1 MNKIKTTL
9 FAALLTVSAGVFAG
23 NNGKVEAD
31 SIVALKHYK
40 FFDNTYVGL
49 YVGDFVTLGEN
60 MRPREFF
67 RPGAQRLGGG
77 LTIGKNFSPAL
88 GVRMG
93 GYISG
98 LVGVPNREVVTKSRA
113 GGYDGWGFY
122 GYKQVSGYVD
132 VVPNLT
138 NIILPYREN
147 RRLNVMG
154 YFGLGF
160 LHRFDMNFDELH
172 EMDKTI
178 GNNGSLGS
186 EGWESVVSDKNRTF
200 FAARAG
206 LGLSYML
213 TKELDIDLDVMV
225 HATDDKLDGF
235 RYDDKYDGYISA
247 MLGVKYHFRDHYG
260 DHRFKYRTITDA
272 DELNNLNLQINKA
285 RQDLADARNQRQNM
299 LKQQRV
305 LDMTVQFPIDKFY
318 ITEIQERNVEAV
330 AKYIKANPDLDVV
343 ICGFADVETAYPSYN
358 MRLSK
363 RRVTSVFRMLVD
375 KYGVDPNHLS
385 IDYKGDTVQPYDR
398 KNEWNRVVV
407 FVLQPHEEII
417 TN

>member
-67 RPGAQRLGGG
+67 RPSAQRLGGG

-98 LVGVPNREVVTKSRA
+98 LVGVPNREVVMKSRA

-138 NIILPYREN
+138 NIHY
-147 RRLNVMG
+147 
-154 YFGLGF
+154 
-160 LHRFDMNFDELH
+160 
-172 EMDKTI
+172 T
-178 GNNGSLGS
+178 GSWNSMQWL
-186 EGWESVVSDKNRTF
+186 
-200 FAARAG
+200 
-206 LGLSYML
+206 
-213 TKELDIDLDVMV
+213 
-225 HATDDKLDGF
+225 
-235 RYDDKYDGYISA
+235 
-247 MLGVKYHFRDHYG
+247 
-260 DHRFKYRTITDA
+260 
-272 DELNNLNLQINKA
+272 
-285 RQDLADARNQRQNM
+285 
-299 LKQQRV
+299 
-305 LDMTVQFPIDKFY
+305 
-318 ITEIQERNVEAV
+318 
-330 AKYIKANPDLDVV
+330 
-343 ICGFADVETAYPSYN
+343 
-358 MRLSK
+358 
-363 RRVTSVFRMLVD
+363 TSVFGAAFCIFKGEGVTVNKAYYEDPKNLQNEVEKTAKYAKIPADWILDGVELIPNMNSLNMKRIPGFVDAGATSVGATYIGKTVSRKVVSKRADGTPIYQDTNNSTEDFQINDSPMLRRNGEKVPAWSPW
-375 KYGVDPNHLS
+375 K
-385 IDYKGDTVQPYDR
+385 
-398 KNEWNRVVV
+398 
-407 FVLQPHEEII
+407 
-417 TN
+417 